1 MLVVLRLVPIFIVIA
16 IVWPIVAIT
25 RQQEVQPGYTFTTCV
40 AAWYAQIM
48 AIVGIVVFT
57 IGIGYLFKSLIGY
70 LNLSFSYG
78 PLSLSF
84 PLLGQDGPTTVAALE
99 QQRRVD
105 LLVRTPSFMVAGP
118 IIYFVHAYLSRT
130 VSAQRV
136 RAPYW
141 VMRGSQLVQT
151 IFLGTV
157 STLSSLIALNLVLG
171 YLLISPLGNQPR
183 VPFGEMLGFALAF
196 MGAFVAHVLIWRSYP
211 GGSWWAPPDVWPPV
225 RQASPDASKNGQ
237 RQLEPSQDSVV

>member
-1 MLVVLRLVPIFIVIA
+1 MLVVLGLVPIFIVIA
-16 IVWPIVAIT
+16 IVWPIVAIAKIAK
-25 RQQEVQPGYTFTTCV
+25 QQEAQSGYSFTACM

-48 AIVGIVVFT
+48 AMVGIVVFT

-70 LNLSFSYG
+70 LNLGFSYG
-78 PLSLSF
+78 PLSS
-84 PLLGQDGPTTVAALE
+84 PLLGQDGPTTVASLE
-99 QQRRVD
+99 QQRQVD

-130 VSAQRV
+130 VSAQRL

-157 STLSSLIALNLVLG
+157 STVSSLLALNLVLG
-171 YLLISPLGNQPR
+171 YLLIFPLGNQPR
-183 VPFGEMLGFALAF
+183 ASFGEMLGFALAF
-196 MGAFVAHVLIWRSYP
+196 MGAFVAHVVIWRRYP
-211 GGSWWAPPDVWPPV
+211 GGSWWSPPNVWPPT
-225 RQASPDASKNGQ
+225 RQASHDSAKSRE
-237 RQLEPSQDSVV
+237 RQLEGSAPLH